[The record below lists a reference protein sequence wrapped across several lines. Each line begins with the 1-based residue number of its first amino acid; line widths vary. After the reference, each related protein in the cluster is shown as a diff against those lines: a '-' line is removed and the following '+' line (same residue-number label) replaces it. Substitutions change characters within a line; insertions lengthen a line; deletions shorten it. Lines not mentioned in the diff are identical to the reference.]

1 MNILQ
6 FGMSLDL
13 TEAELMYSRN
23 DTDGI
28 KHAIRN
34 QFTKKFSL
42 PTYIH
47 HSTKIKHH
55 CNAKC
60 QRKPGFKLPNTSRW
74 FQKSN
79 KNWDDAK
86 LVSMKADLN
95 KIKSLLN
102 EKPLIEW
109 HRHTRFRNPAAD
121 VISRIR
127 EVGENPELL
136 TQVKEKMYI
145 IQILTFCYK
154 VSGTLDYF
162 IYLFCRRG
170 VSLRNV

>member
-28 KHAIRN
+28 THAIRN

-47 HSTKIKHH
+47 HSTKNKHH

-145 IQILTFCYK
+145 IQILTFCY
-154 VSGTLDYF
+154 
-162 IYLFCRRG
+162 C
-170 VSLRNV
+170 